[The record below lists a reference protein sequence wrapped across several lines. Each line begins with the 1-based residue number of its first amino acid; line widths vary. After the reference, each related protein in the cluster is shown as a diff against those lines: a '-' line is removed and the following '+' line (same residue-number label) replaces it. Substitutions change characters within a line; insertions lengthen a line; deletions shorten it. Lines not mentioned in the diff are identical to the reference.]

1 MDEST
6 NELDINTE
14 KKILEKLKKIYS
26 NKIFIIISH
35 RMTTLA
41 MCDERLYLDKEKIEK
56 INNFD
61 EIEKKLLK
69 IKQKENK

>member
-1 MDEST
+1 
-6 NELDINTE
+6 
-14 KKILEKLKKIYS
+14 
-26 NKIFIIISH
+26 
-35 RMTTLA
+35 MTTLA